1 MSTDD
6 ITGRLARYMVEA
18 RERDLAP
25 DVAREARHHILDIE
39 RSRLSEGGEAGG
51 GLS

>member
-6 ITGRLARYMVEA
+6 IAGRLARYMVEA

-25 DVAREARHHILDIE
+25 NVAREARHRILDIE
-39 RSRLSEGGEAGG
+39 RARLSEGGEAGG
-51 GLS
+51 RLS